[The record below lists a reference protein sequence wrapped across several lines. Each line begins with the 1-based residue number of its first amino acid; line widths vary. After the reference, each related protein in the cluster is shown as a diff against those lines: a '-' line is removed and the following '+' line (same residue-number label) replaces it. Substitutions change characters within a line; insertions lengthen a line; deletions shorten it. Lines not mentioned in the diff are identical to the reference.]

1 MSPSYCT
8 KTLVCSLLFSFSM
21 VSAKGKIAQAY
32 AIQMDV
38 DSIPT
43 PLSKIQYGFRSY
55 TQLPVSKAFQ
65 TTNTFLLKSN
75 SSHRRGKGK
84 AALPVL

>member
-1 MSPSYCT
+1 MSPSYRIT
-8 KTLVCSLLFSFSM
+8 TLVCFLLFSFAI
-21 VSAKGKIAQAY
+21 VSAKEKIAQAY

-38 DSIPT
+38 DSISN

-65 TTNTFLLKSN
+65 TTNTFLFKSN

>member
-1 MSPSYCT
+1 M
-8 KTLVCSLLFSFSM
+8 VC
-21 VSAKGKIAQAY
+21 AKGKIAQAS

-38 DSIPT
+38 DSIPS

-55 TQLPVSKAFQ
+55 TQLPVTKAFQ
-65 TTNTFLLKSN
+65 THNSLSLKSN

>member
-1 MSPSYCT
+1 MTPSYPT
-8 KTLVCSLLFSFSM
+8 KTLVCFLLFSFAV

-32 AIQMDV
+32 ATQMDV
-38 DSIPT
+38 DS
-43 PLSKIQYGFRSY
+43 LSTLLPKMSYGFRFY
-55 TQLPVSKAFQ
+55 TQLPINKAFQ
-65 TTNTFLLKSN
+65 ITNTFLLKSN